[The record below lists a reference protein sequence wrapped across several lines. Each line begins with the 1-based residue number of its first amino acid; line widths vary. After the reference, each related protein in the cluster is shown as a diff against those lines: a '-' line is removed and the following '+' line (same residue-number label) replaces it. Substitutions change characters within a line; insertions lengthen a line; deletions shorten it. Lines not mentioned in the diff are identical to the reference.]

1 MNEKNQN
8 QKILAIIPARG
19 GSKGLPRKNILPLAG
34 KPLIA
39 YTIEAALR
47 SKKLNRVIVS
57 TNNEEILG
65 VSHKYGAEVIMRP
78 QDLAEDATPT
88 EPVIKHAVSV
98 LEAEGYKADII
109 VTLQP
114 TSPFRTSIQIDDAL
128 KEIFS
133 DDVDSVISLKEV
145 TEHPY
150 KMKMIKNG
158 YIVPF
163 LKIKLKSNRRQDM
176 PTLYKENGAIY
187 ITKYDLI
194 MNKDKIV
201 GGNIKPFLMSDKT
214 SIDIDT
220 HLDLKIAECLLGDN
234 K

>member
-57 TNNEEILG
+57 TNNEEIGG

-78 QDLAEDATPT
+78 QDLAEDTTPT
-88 EPVIKHAVSV
+88 ESVIKHAVSV

-128 KEIFS
+128 NEIFS

-150 KMKMIKNG
+150 KMKMIENG